1 MITIKRKDNLITIEG
16 HANYSEGNDI
26 VCASVSSIMYTT
38 VNACLRFNVSSIDY
52 KDNGKIVSIKIIND
66 SLEIKILII
75 NMMSLYKE
83 LSLKY
88 PNNIKIESEE
98 SLC

>member
-1 MITIKRKDNLITIEG
+1 MINVKKKSNLITIEG
-16 HANYSEGNDI
+16 HADYQEKEDI

-38 VNACLRFNVSSIDY
+38 VNACLRFNRTSIDY
-52 KDNGKIVSIKIIND
+52 KDDGKVVSIKILSD
-66 SLEIKILII
+66 SDDTKILIT

-83 LSLKY
+83 LASKY

-98 SLC
+98 

>member
-1 MITIKRKDNLITIEG
+1 MITIKRKDDLITIEG

-38 VNACLRFNVSSIDY
+38 VNACLRFNA
-52 KDNGKIVSIKIIND
+52 
-66 SLEIKILII
+66 SLEIKILIV

-98 SLC
+98 

>member
-16 HANYSEGNDI
+16 HANFSEGNDI

-38 VNACLRFNVSSIDY
+38 VNASLRFNVSSIDY

-75 NMMSLYKE
+75 NMMSLYQE

-98 SLC
+98 

>member
-1 MITIKRKDNLITIEG
+1 MITIKRKDDLITIEG

-38 VNACLRFNVSSIDY
+38 VNACLRFNASSIEY

-66 SLEIKILII
+66 
-75 NMMSLYKE
+75 SLYKE

-98 SLC
+98 